1 MVIEPRSFKG
11 GIDPGHYK
19 LTAQK
24 PTEKAEAPEKVYIPL
39 QQHIGAPC
47 EPLVEKDE
55 EVKLGQKIGEGKG
68 FVSAPVHASV
78 SGKVIEITDYTHPL
92 GTDIPTIII
101 ESDGNDERHPD
112 IKGKGELED
121 LSADDIKNIVKE
133 AGIVGMGGATFPTHV
148 KLSPPE
154 DKPIDTIIIN
164 GTECEPYLTSDHR
177 IMIEQPE
184 KLVYGTKAI
193 MKTVNCQTAYIGIE
207 ANKPDAIE
215 KLNELVKDEENIVV
229 AKLEVK
235 YPQGAEKQLIQT
247 ILDREVP
254 SGGLPMDVGC
264 IVSNTGTAV
273 AITDAIKEGMP
284 LLERIVTIT
293 GSGVVEPKN
302 LLARIGTLASDLIRQ
317 SGGIKDNTKK
327 VIMGGPMMGIAQ
339 PTIHFPVIKGTS
351 GILLLTDNEVH
362 LHEERPCISCGRC
375 VDGCPISLLPN
386 KIAEFNENERYED
399 AEEYNAL
406 DCIECGC
413 CTFICPTR
421 RMLVHHIRIAKNQ
434 IMARRRE
441 EEK

>member
-1 MVIEPRSFKG
+1 MVIEPQSFKG

-19 LTAQK
+19 ITAEK

-55 EVKLGQKIGEGKG
+55 EVKVGQKIGEGQG
-68 FVSAPVHASV
+68 FVSAPIHSSV

-92 GTDIPTIII
+92 GTDTPTIII
-101 ESDGNDERHPD
+101 ENDGKEELHPD
-112 IKGKGELED
+112 VKGKGELED
-121 LSADDIKNIVKE
+121 LSSDDLKNIIKE

-164 GTECEPYLTSDHR
+164 GAECEPFLTSDHR
-177 IMIEQPE
+177 TMVEQPE
-184 KLVYGTKAI
+184 EIIYGTRAI
-193 MKTVNCQTAYIGIE
+193 LKTVNCNKAYVGIE

-215 KLNELVKDEENIVV
+215 KINELVKDDDRIEV

-235 YPQGAEKQLIQT
+235 YPQGAEKQLIKT
-247 ILDREVP
+247 ITDREVP

-273 AITDAIKEGMP
+273 AITKAIREGMP
-284 LLERIVTIT
+284 LCERIVTVT
-293 GSGVVEPKN
+293 GSGVKEPKN
-302 LLARIGTLASDLIRQ
+302 LLAKVGTLASELIAQ
-317 SGGIKDNTKK
+317 CGGITDDTRK
-327 VIMGGPMMGIAQ
+327 VIMGGPMMGMSQ
-339 PTIHFPVIKGTS
+339 PTAHFPLIKGTS
-351 GILLLTDNEVH
+351 GILLLTDKEVQ
-362 LHEERPCISCGRC
+362 LHEEKPCISCGRC

-386 KIAEFNENERYED
+386 KIAEFNENEMYEE
-399 AEEYNAL
+399 AEDYNAL

-413 CTFICPTR
+413 CTFICPAR
-421 RMLVHHIRIAKNQ
+421 RLLLHHIRLAKNQ

-441 EEK
+441 EQK